1 MGKEYT
7 RTLNNNS
14 YDKNLSKK
22 VSKKYSKKK
31 SKKSNNSPESADM
44 LKLLDSD
51 TEVIYQSKTNN
62 LQNKQLIPYNG
73 VLPQQY
79 TNQQYTNQQYTN
91 QQYTNQQPQNMES
104 QQSLDYDSM
113 MLQEMA
119 PLHNK
124 EMFNNLQ
131 SLGAG
136 PDIGRMNSMS
146 QTLGNTEN
154 LQNLNMLGSPNL

>member
-7 RTLNNNS
+7 RLLNNNS
-14 YDKNLSKK
+14 DKNSARK

-44 LKLLDSD
+44 LKLLNSD
-51 TEVIYQSKTNN
+51 TDLMYQTK
-62 LQNKQLIPYNG
+62 NKQLIPYEG
-73 VLPQQY
+73 TIPQEYANQQN
-79 TNQQYTNQQYTN
+79 TNQQYTNQQNTN
-91 QQYTNQQPQNMES
+91 QQQAHSEFDIS
-104 QQSLDYDSM
+104 

-119 PLHNK
+119 PLHSK

-146 QTLGNTEN
+146 QTLGNSEN